1 MYGWSL
7 VPVWEEPPV
16 KMGMKRGGG
25 RRHTEEGGSGGQVF
39 LSSQVKSV
47 DFILTIAEF

>member
-1 MYGWSL
+1 
-7 VPVWEEPPV
+7 
-16 KMGMKRGGG
+16 MGMKRGGG